1 MEESTFKKRPS
12 SNMLLAVLTSLCCCM
27 PLGIVAVIK
36 ASRVKLFY
44 EKGEYALAIKASAQ
58 ARRYCYVGIFLSLI
72 CWMLSLTGI
81 IWILVYGGGFTYLM
95 TFAKCYF
102 LADKLL

>member
-1 MEESTFKKRPS
+1 MEESTFKKSPS

-44 EKGEYALAIKASAQ
+44 EKGEYNQAIKASVQ
-58 ARRYCYVGIFLSLI
+58 ARRFCYVGIILSLI
-72 CWMLSLTGI
+72 CWVLSLTGI
-81 IWILVYGGGFTYLM
+81 IWILVYGGGFAYLM
-95 TFAKCYF
+95 NFAKYYF